1 MAHLEVFFFTHRG
14 VVVFWTASS
23 VSNVEKAMFA
33 DLLFLW
39 MTNARSS
46 GVKNLAVSGKSTK
59 TAETGQIKAWMREDV
74 SFTKESQ
81 KSDDDS

>member
-1 MAHLEVFFFTHRG
+1 M
-14 VVVFWTASS
+14 ASS
-23 VSNVEKAMFA
+23 ASNGEKMKFA
-33 DLLFLW
+33 NLLFLW
-39 MTNARSS
+39 ITNARSS

-59 TAETGQIKAWMREDV
+59 TAETGQVKAWMREDV